1 MEVQRGRRSDL
12 VRSPLGDDAKNGVRV
27 LIADDHPTIIEGLI
41 TALGRHAL
49 NVVAHVSNPD
59 DVVSSY
65 ADAKADVIVLDV
77 RFGEGG
83 TGLDVARELLQAQPQ
98 ARVVFYSQFDEDEI
112 IREAYRLGGAA
123 FITKNVDPGVLAKAI
138 EQVHADATKPFFLP
152 EIAERLAV
160 LGLRGDESPQ
170 SKLSARDLEVF
181 RMMAEG
187 QTNAE
192 IAERL
197 NLSTKTISNISQ
209 HVKDQLGVHRQA
221 DITRLAVKYMLL
233 SP

>member
-1 MEVQRGRRSDL
+1 MEGQRGRRGDPE
-12 VRSPLGDDAKNGVRV
+12 RSPAGDEATGGIRV

-41 TALGRHAL
+41 SALGRHAL
-49 NVVAHVSNPD
+49 KVVGHVSDPD
-59 DVVSSY
+59 AVVPKF
-65 ADAKADVIVLDV
+65 AEAKAEVLVLDV
-77 RFGEGG
+77 RFGEGS
-83 TGLDVARELLQAQPQ
+83 TGLDIARELLRASPS
-98 ARVVFYSQFDEDEI
+98 ARIVFYSQFDEDEI

-123 FITKNVDPGVLAKAI
+123 FITKNVDPSVLASAI
-138 EQVHADATKPFFLP
+138 EHVHGDASKPFFLP

-170 SKLSARDLEVF
+170 SKLSRRDLEVF
-181 RMMAEG
+181 RLMAEG

-221 DITRLAVKYMLL
+221 DLTRLAVKYMLI